1 MSYYDDDKYF
11 SNYYNNYYEEDLV
24 EPVYV
29 LGEEFSE
36 KTLTDIILS
45 AGLTSEPIPKYSGTM
60 EKLVFMYGE
69 DSEVYSSAE
78 IRFID
83 QIDNVLVYPD
93 FTKSLNQG
101 NMICRAI
108 ATKFNCTGYD
118 ALKACIS
125 FEKIIDKALD
135 GFNIFFFITE
145 DNVFFGCRLFDK
157 SGKRDCALS
166 NPIAGEYEFEQL
178 LDELSFLVGLDS
190 FMEYYSQFQMT
201 IMDGQNKN
209 EDYEHM
215 IIRRR
220 GIKGIQ
226 VSYLDDLSR
235 IERVFGVN
243 MSKEKERYWHTLNDE
258 PEDSFV
264 TLLEEVEESL
274 SFIKSHRVNTY
285 EMLFEAD
292 EIMRQAEEKEAENDK
307 LAAQADMYDSNR
319 TDYVLDEEAK
329 SLLDDPEEIVKLLKK
344 RRGI

>member
-1 MSYYDDDKYF
+1 MSYYDDDKYY
-11 SNYYNNYYEEDLV
+11 SNYYEEDCE
-24 EPVYV
+24 EPVSV
-29 LGEEFSE
+29 LGEVFSE
-36 KTLTDIILS
+36 KALTDIIMS

-69 DSEVYSSAE
+69 ESEVYSSDE

-93 FTKSLNQG
+93 FTKSLNRG

-108 ATKFNCTGYD
+108 ATKFDCSGYD

-145 DNVFFGCRLFDK
+145 ENVFFGCRLFNK
-157 SGKRDCALS
+157 GGKRDCALS

-178 LDELSFLVGLDS
+178 VDELSFLVSVDS
-190 FMEYYSQFQMT
+190 FMDFYSQFQMT

-209 EDYEHM
+209 EYYEDM

-220 GIKGIQ
+220 GVQ
-226 VSYLDDLSR
+226 MSYLDD
-235 IERVFGVN
+235 ICQMERAFGVN
-243 MSKEKERYWHTLNDE
+243 MSKEKERYWHTFNDE

-274 SFIKSHRVNTY
+274 SFIRSNRVNTY

-292 EIMRQAEEKEAENDK
+292 EIMRQAEKKEAENDR
-307 LAAQADMYDSNR
+307 LTAQAAIYDSNR

-329 SLLDDPEEIVKLLKK
+329 SLLDDPEEIIKLLKK